1 MKWRITG
8 LYIIFSSVFLLIG
21 SRLFYWQVI
30 ASDDLKDQANSQRES
45 VSQITGLRGN
55 ILTSEKLNLATNK
68 EQYRFFTNPKI
79 SNWSYD
85 QVQALTTL
93 LPASDSAKL
102 SERLANKNLQ
112 WVALSQT
119 VDAPTKAKI
128 ENMGLAGIG
137 FDLSPTR
144 MYPEGSV
151 SAHLTGFVGQDAN
164 GRPKGYFGLEGY
176 YDRALSGR
184 TGRMVE
190 EKDALGRPIV
200 IGNQT
205 RLDEIDGENLTTSI
219 DQALQYIVYQKLAA
233 GLEKYQATGG
243 TATVMDAKTGHIL
256 AMASLPNY
264 DPAKYWEFDPKYYR
278 NPVVADTYEPGS
290 TFKVLVMAAAIDA
303 GLVTPDTICDICDH
317 PVDVSNYTIR
327 TWDDKYHPDSTMTDV
342 LVHSDNVG
350 MVFVSRK
357 LGKQRFLDYL
367 NKFGFGQKTGID
379 LQEETTGVIHSPSDF
394 KDIDL
399 ATASFGQGIA
409 VTAIQMVRA
418 VGALANA
425 GRLPEPKLVPGKS
438 DPFVQV
444 VSPKT
449 AGLLTQMM
457 VTSVDTGEAKW
468 AKPAGFVIAGKT
480 GTAQIPVAGH
490 YDKDKTIAS
499 FVGFAPANDPKF
511 VMLIT
516 LNEPK
521 SSQWG
526 SETAAPLWFDI
537 SREIYRYYK
546 L

>member
-1 MKWRITG
+1 MKWRTLS
-8 LYIIFSSVFLLIG
+8 LYLFFSTVFLLIG
-21 SRLFYWQVI
+21 ARLFYWQVI
-30 ASDDLKDQANSQRES
+30 ASDGLRDQAESQRQS

-55 ILTSEKLNLATNK
+55 ILTSEGLNLATNK
-68 EQYRFFTNPKI
+68 ELYRFFTNPKM
-79 SNWSYD
+79 SNWSYE
-85 QVQALTTL
+85 QVQSVMQL

-102 SERLANKNLQ
+102 GERLSNKDLQ
-112 WVALSQT
+112 WMALSQNI
-119 VDAPTKAKI
+119 DSETKTKI
-128 ENMGLAGIG
+128 EKLGLAGIG

-151 SAHLTGFVGQDAN
+151 SAHLTGFVGQDAS
-164 GRPKGYFGLEGY
+164 GKAKGYFGLEGF

-184 TGRMVE
+184 SGRMVE

-205 RLDEIDGENLTTSI
+205 RLDEVDGANLTTSI
-219 DQALQYIVYQKLAA
+219 DQALQYIVYQKLAG

-243 TATVMDAKTGHIL
+243 TVTVMEAKTGHIL

-264 DPAKYWEFDPKYYR
+264 DPAKYWEFDPSLYR

-303 GLVTPDTICDICDH
+303 GLVTPETVCDICDH
-317 PVDVSNYTIR
+317 PVNVSNYTIR
-327 TWDDKYHPDSTMTDV
+327 TWDDKYHPGSTMTDV

-357 LGKQRFLDYL
+357 LGKEKFLDYL
-367 NKFGFGQKTGID
+367 SKFGFGQKTGID
-379 LQEETTGVIHSPSDF
+379 LQEETAGVIHKSNDF

-399 ATASFGQGIA
+399 ATASFGQGIG

-418 VGALANA
+418 VGAIANM
-425 GRLPEPKLVPGKS
+425 GVLPNPRLVPGKDIGKTPVISSSAAS
-438 DPFVQV
+438 DV
-444 VSPKT
+444 T
-449 AGLLTQMM
+449 RMM
-457 VTSVDTGEAKW
+457 VTSVDNGEAKW
-468 AKPAGFVIAGKT
+468 AKPVGFVIAGKT

-511 VMLIT
+511 VMLVT

>member
-1 MKWRITG
+1 MKWRVFG
-8 LYIIFSSVFLLIG
+8 LYVLFAALFLGIG
-21 SRLFYWQVI
+21 ARLFYWQVI
-30 ASDDLKDQANSQRES
+30 AAADLREQATSQRQS

-55 ILTSEKLNLATNK
+55 VLTAEGLNLATNR
-68 EQYRFFTNPKI
+68 EVYRLFTNPKV

-85 QVQALTTL
+85 QVQSLINL

-102 SERLANKNLQ
+102 SEKIGQKNLG
-112 WVALSQT
+112 WIALAQT
-119 VDAPTKAKI
+119 IDEPTKVKI
-128 ENMGLAGIG
+128 EKLGLTGIG
-137 FDLSPTR
+137 FDLNPTR

-151 SAHLTGFVGQDAN
+151 SAHLTGFVGQDAS

-184 TGRMVE
+184 TGREVS

-200 IGNQT
+200 IGNQS
-205 RLDEIDGENLTTSI
+205 RMDEIDGANLTTSI
-219 DQALQYIVYQKLAA
+219 DQALQYIVYQKLAG
-233 GLEKYQATGG
+233 GLEKYQAAGG
-243 TATVMDAKTGHIL
+243 TVTVMDPKTGHIL

-264 DPAKYWEFDPKYYR
+264 DPAKYWEFDSSLYR

-290 TFKVLVMAAAIDA
+290 TFKVLVMAGAIDA
-303 GLVTPDTICDICDH
+303 GVVTPDTICDICDH
-317 PVDVSNYTIR
+317 PVDVANYTIR
-327 TWDDKYHPDSTMTDV
+327 TWDDKYHPNSTMTDV

-350 MVFVSRK
+350 MVFISRK
-357 LGKQRFLDYL
+357 LGKEKFLAYL

-379 LQEETTGVIHSPSDF
+379 LQEETTGVIHKPTDF

-399 ATASFGQGIA
+399 ATASFGQGIG

-418 VGALANA
+418 VGAIANY
-425 GRLPEPKLVPGKS
+425 GHLPDPRLVPGKLT
-438 DPFVQV
+438 DTPAII
-444 VSPKT
+444 SPQAAAEVTK
-449 AGLLTQMM
+449 MM
-457 VTSVDTGEAKW
+457 VTSVDDGEAKW
-468 AKPAGFVIAGKT
+468 AKPVGFVIAGKT

-511 VMLIT
+511 VMLVT